1 MDALATII
9 GLGLASFMLFF
20 FSSQLEEKHG
30 LLKLLSLFFVL
41 ALVILIPKTL
51 IDNQT
56 SCYSEINTTTFNA
69 STNTTT
75 YTYLDYCVTDTN
87 NTDTTFYTA
96 VLWFYRLFM
105 AYVFIYLGWE
115 ALQALMDSYKRRGRK

>member
-56 SCYSEINTTTFNA
+56 ICSAEVNTTTVVG
-69 STNTTT
+69 NTTT
-75 YTYLDYCVTDTN
+75 YTYTDYCVTDAN
-87 NTDTTFYTA
+87 ATDTTFYTA

-115 ALQALMDSYKRRGRK
+115 SLQALMNSYKKRGRK

>member
-9 GLGLASFMLFF
+9 GLGLASFLLFF

-41 ALVILIPKTL
+41 SLLILIPKAL

-56 SCYSEINTTTFNA
+56 TCYSEINTSTTVG
-69 STNTTT
+69 NTTT

-96 VLWFYRLFM
+96 ILWFYRLFM
-105 AYVFIYLGWE
+105 AYVILYLGWE
-115 ALQALMDSYKRRGRK
+115 ALQALMNSYKNKGRRN